1 MTDVAHVVETNR
13 ERISRRQVDKFAER
27 RAQLADAALQTLAE
41 LGYARTSLREIAQNS
56 QFSHGVLHYYFSDK
70 QDLLTH
76 CVRQYEAAC
85 VTRYDEIVATASSAE
100 ELKREFSAAM
110 AQTLR
115 TDAPMHRLWYD
126 LRNQSL
132 FEESFRADVLE
143 IDQRR
148 EEMIWRVIS
157 RYAEFAGI
165 TVALSPGVA
174 YAMLDG
180 LFQQALLHQL
190 AGNQDAAGVLAA
202 NVMLV
207 LDTLGGRQ
215 VRVLPTARRLSCVN
229 LCGLAVIPGY
239 RRLPLRPEPVLR
251 WRRAKRGG
259 CWLGCSRGGGAVSE
273 EARSHRMTPRNWAG
287 CFRRYARSL
296 FGYACVLTR
305 GDGPG
310 RGSGPGRLRGG
321 CPGLAAGTARPGRGA
336 ARRLAAPDAGQHG
349 GQQLPP

>member
-1 MTDVAHVVETNR
+1 VTEVAPRVDEATLSPVASSTIASPPVALAPHGASPGTSHGAETNR
-13 ERISRRQVDKFAER
+13 ARVSRRQVDKFAER

-70 QDLLTH
+70 EDLITH

-110 AQTLR
+110 ALTLR

-157 RYAEFAGI
+157 RYASFAGI
-165 TVALSPGVA
+165 AVALSPHAA
-174 YAMLDG
+174 YAILDG
-180 LFQQALLHQL
+180 LFQQALLRHL
-190 AGNQDAAGVLAA
+190 AGNEKAAEDLRA
-202 NVMLV
+202 NV
-207 LDTLGGRQ
+207 
-215 VRVLPTARRLSCVN
+215 VRVLDILS
-229 LCGLAVIPGY
+229 
-239 RRLPLRPEPVLR
+239 
-251 WRRAKRGG
+251 
-259 CWLGCSRGGGAVSE
+259 
-273 EARSHRMTPRNWAG
+273 ARSG
-287 CFRRYARSL
+287 
-296 FGYACVLTR
+296 
-305 GDGPG
+305 
-310 RGSGPGRLRGG
+310 
-321 CPGLAAGTARPGRGA
+321 AAAAAARGA
-336 ARRLAAPDAGQHG
+336 RWNEAD
-349 GQQLPP
+349 